1 MEQPPPTTNPPPPPP
16 NSRQPDSVP
25 NPAVRRL
32 SLYLRELEALKRAG
46 RATISSKQLG
56 QSLRLTDAQVRKDLA
71 YFGQFGHPGI
81 GYRVDDLIG
90 QVRRIL
96 GTDKT
101 WNVILVGAGNLGRA
115 LSAYR
120 GFEAKGFRL
129 SAVFDNDP
137 AKVGKRLGPFTIEP
151 LSAVAAAIQ
160 KLNVKL
166 AILAVPAEQAQ
177 AVADELIDAGVRGLL
192 NFAPVSLSVP
202 PQVALNSVDLA
213 VQLEQLSFQV
223 SFSALSQTG

>member
-1 MEQPPPTTNPPPPPP
+1 MEQPPQPAPQPAT
-16 NSRQPDSVP
+16 RGPDSVP

-32 SLYLRELEALKRAG
+32 SLYLRQLEVLQRGG
-46 RATISSKQLG
+46 RTTVSSKQLG
-56 QSLRLTDAQVRKDLA
+56 ESLGLTDAQVRKDLA

-120 GFEAKGFRL
+120 GFETKGFRL
-129 SAVFDNDP
+129 VAVFDKDP
-137 AKVGKRLGPFTIEP
+137 GKVGRRLGPFTIQP
-151 LSAVAAAIQ
+151 LADAADLIAKQ
-160 KLNVKL
+160 NVRL
-166 AILAVPAEQAQ
+166 AILAVPAEEAQ
-177 AVADELIDAGVRGLL
+177 TAADQLIDAGVRGLL
-192 NFAPVSLSVP
+192 NFAPVSITVP
-202 PQVALNSVDLA
+202 PHIALNAVDLA

-223 SFSALSQTG
+223 GFSALQQTG

>member
-1 MEQPPPTTNPPPPPP
+1 MEHHPHPPHQPTP
-16 NSRQPDSVP
+16 RGPDSIP

-32 SLYLRELEALKRAG
+32 SLYLRQLESLQRGG
-46 RATISSKQLG
+46 RTTVSSKQLG
-56 QSLRLTDAQVRKDLA
+56 ESLGLTDAQVRKDLA

-129 SAVFDNDP
+129 VAVFDKDP
-137 AKVGKRLGPFTIEP
+137 AKVGKRLGPFTIEA
-151 LSAVAAAIQ
+151 LSDAPDTIAKQNIR
-160 KLNVKL
+160 L
-166 AILAVPAEQAQ
+166 AMLAVPAEEAQ
-177 AVADELIDAGVRGLL
+177 TVADQLIDAGVRGLL
-192 NFAPVSLSVP
+192 NFAPVSITVP
-202 PQVALNSVDLA
+202 SHVALNAVDLA

-223 SFSALSQTG
+223 GFSALQQTA